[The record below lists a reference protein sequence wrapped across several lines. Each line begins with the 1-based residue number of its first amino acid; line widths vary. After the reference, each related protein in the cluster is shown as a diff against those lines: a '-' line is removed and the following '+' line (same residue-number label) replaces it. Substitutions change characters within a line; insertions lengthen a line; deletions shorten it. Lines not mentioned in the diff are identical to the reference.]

1 MIRHMQR
8 LHGQVRTGLADPP
21 HSFLCAVWGGRV
33 GRGGGVIELE
43 GLQPQNRST
52 GRYAMVGKATIGK
65 CSHAEAPRTG
75 KHSSVIQFDLQP
87 KRQLRV
93 TESVRGGESEG
104 GGGGRVEMK
113 SRCQEHFKPT

>member
-1 MIRHMQR
+1 MCC
-8 LHGQVRTGLADPP
+8 L
-21 HSFLCAVWGGRV
+21 GGM
-33 GRGGGVIELE
+33 GWEGGVIELE

-52 GRYAMVGKATIGK
+52 GRYAMVGKATMGK

-93 TESVRGGESEG
+93 TKSVRGGESGERDE
-104 GGGGRVEMK
+104 GRVEMK
-113 SRCQEHFKPT
+113 SRCHEQFKPT